1 MRVVPPRLAPGFYE
15 KLRRLLF
22 QLFVGMLTVWAT
34 RSPKP
39 EMCST
44 ALLVGQDLV
53 LESCMWWPAPS
64 DGDGAGFNT
73 GLKRRGSGHGVSRCR
88 QDGSNLVFQI

>member
-1 MRVVPPRLAPGFYE
+1 MRVVPPQTGAGLLRKAAAPSFSTLCRYADC
-15 KLRRLLF
+15 
-22 QLFVGMLTVWAT
+22 VGDKVA
-34 RSPKP
+34 KP

-44 ALLVGQDLV
+44 ALLVGQDLF